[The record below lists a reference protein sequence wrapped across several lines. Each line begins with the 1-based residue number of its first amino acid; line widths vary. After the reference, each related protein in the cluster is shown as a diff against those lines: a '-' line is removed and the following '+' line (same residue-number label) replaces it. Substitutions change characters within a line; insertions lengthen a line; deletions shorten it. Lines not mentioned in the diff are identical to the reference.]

1 MANRFTLPLS
11 QDLDGSGDPYA
22 GGKLYFYETGT
33 STPLD
38 TYSDST
44 LSTAN
49 ANPVVADGN
58 GRFGDIFMKTQDY
71 KVVSKTTA
79 DVTIWTADPVSGTA
93 TATETKGSDIASA
106 TETDIGGSSGQYVEV
121 TGAITIT
128 SFNTTDAGVRR
139 IVWFMSANL
148 TLAYNATSL
157 ILPGN
162 ANITTVAG
170 DVGTFISLGS
180 GNWVCVDYLRD
191 DGKAIVSTTV
201 DFARGF
207 LSGLE
212 MSNGTDSDHDID
224 FTAGECRGADD
235 DEDITLAAFTKQID
249 ATWAAGSAAGGLS
262 SSLTAPVNTT
272 WYHVHAI
279 VVGGSADI
287 GFDTSITA
295 ANLIADHSATAYRRI
310 GSVLTDG
317 SANIIAFIQHGDLFD
332 WDVPV
337 ADVNANDPGA
347 TVVTVAFT
355 VPTGLQIQAR
365 IYGWLRDTTPAQ
377 ETHALF
383 ILLIFQLVHQR
394 RAQCLMQLSIRNMV
408 IIQRL
413 CELIRL
419 HKSSMI

>member
-1 MANRFTLPLS
+1 
-11 QDLDGSGDPYA
+11 
-22 GGKLYFYETGT
+22 
-33 STPLD
+33 
-38 TYSDST
+38 
-44 LSTAN
+44 
-49 ANPVVADGN
+49 
-58 GRFGDIFMKTQDY
+58 
-71 KVVSKTTA
+71 
-79 DVTIWTADPVSGTA
+79 
-93 TATETKGSDIASA
+93 
-106 TETDIGGSSGQYVEV
+106 
-121 TGAITIT
+121 
-128 SFNTTDAGVRR
+128 
-139 IVWFMSANL
+139 MSANL

-249 ATWAAGSAAGGLS
+249 ATWVAGSAAGGLS

-394 RAQCLMQLSIRNMV
+394 RAQCLMQLSIRNIV